1 MRELGQLSL
10 KLFAFTLAAG
20 LLLALTNAVTEG
32 PIAEQQ
38 ARQANASR
46 YAVMADADEF
56 EALTDDGTYAQTVPS
71 LTAIYRA
78 LKGGEPVG
86 YTLNLSPAGYKGAID
101 MTVGISDGGAI
112 TGVTIDSQS
121 ETQGVGSK
129 ITGEDFLRQFTG
141 KAASSD
147 ELENG
152 IDTITGATVSS
163 SAVKR
168 AVQSAAQLSEN
179 VLGIEPHSA
188 TPMDPIDEYRVK
200 TLPGAS
206 GFESVDLLSFLG
218 DYDTIRGVKTAY
230 SGSDIIG
237 YSFDLAAKGYN
248 GDILMT
254 LGISSVEGR
263 ITGLDILENNES
275 EGYGKRIEE
284 AAYYEQYS
292 GLELTDDA
300 LSTVDGVSGATNTS
314 REVMRAVKQAISFYR
329 QYLNGEGAPAT
340 IDDADALT
348 DITNRMAGSEAS
360 FPLIEKVEQAELG
373 GETIGY
379 RFTTKAADGISGL
392 TVDVISGRIAAIAY
406 RGEGDAATQDNLNTL
421 IGTQIAPDEVT
432 DALTGATWTYDAL
445 DESVSQCAAFYAAYI
460 SGEEAAA

>member
-10 KLFAFTLAAG
+10 KLLAFTLAAG
-20 LLLALTNAVTEG
+20 LLLALTNAVTQG

-46 YAVMADADEF
+46 YAVMAEADSF
-56 EALTDDGTYAQTVPS
+56 EALTDDGTYKQTAPS

-78 LKGGEPVG
+78 LKNGEPVG
-86 YTLNLSPAGYKGAID
+86 YTFNLSPAGYKGAID

-129 ITGEDFLRQFTG
+129 ITGDDFLDQFIG

-147 ELENG
+147 ELESS
-152 IDTITGATVSS
+152 IDAITGATVSS

-168 AVQSAAQLSEN
+168 AVQSAAALSEN
-179 VLGIEPHSA
+179 VLGIAPNPA
-188 TPMDPIDEYRVK
+188 TPMDPTDEYRVN

-230 SGSDIIG
+230 SGADIIG
-237 YSFDLAAKGYN
+237 YSFDLAAKGYG
-248 GDILMT
+248 GDIVMT
-254 LGISSVEGR
+254 LGISTVEGR
-263 ITGLDILENNES
+263 ITGLEILENNES
-275 EGYGKRIEE
+275 AGYGKRIEE
-284 AAYYEQYS
+284 PEYYEQYA

-300 LSTVDGVSGATNTS
+300 LSGVDGISGATNTS
-314 REVMRAVKQAISFYR
+314 REVMRSIKQAIAFYR
-329 QYLNGEGAPAT
+329 QYLSGEGAPAT
-340 IDDADALT
+340 IDDADALI
-348 DITNRMAGSEAS
+348 DITDRMTGSEVN
-360 FPLIEKVEQAELG
+360 FPLIEKVETAELS

-379 RFTTKAADGISGL
+379 RFLTKAAEGISGL
-392 TVDVISGRIAAIAY
+392 TIDVIGGRISRIAY
-406 RGEGDAATQDNLNTL
+406 RGDGDAATQDNLNTL
-421 IGTQIAPDEVT
+421 IDTPLAHTNVI
-432 DALTGATWTYDAL
+432 DALSSASWTYDAL
-445 DESVSQCAAFYAAYI
+445 TDSIEQCAAFYDAYI